1 VSAEPR
7 RSTTKPRIFGDSTCG
22 TPVAVTPGMLFVL
35 ALSSIVVTGC
45 VFYGT
50 CMLTGAARI

>member
-1 VSAEPR
+1 
-7 RSTTKPRIFGDSTCG
+7 
-22 TPVAVTPGMLFVL
+22 MLFVL

-50 CMLTGAARI
+50 CMLTGAARV